1 MGKDAEL
8 IEAARGGNYPL
19 VERILSTKPRKTGPF
34 ASLRRAQGGIS
45 SRDSRGFT
53 ALHYASLNGH
63 REVAGLLLS
72 YEASCNSVDQAGSS
86 PLHLAAWAGNG
97 DVVQILLETGPSIP
111 NVNL

>member
-53 ALHYASLNGH
+53 ALHYARYHN
-63 REVAGLLLS
+63 
-72 YEASCNSVDQAGSS
+72 
-86 PLHLAAWAGNG
+86 
-97 DVVQILLETGPSIP
+97 ILYIIII
-111 NVNL
+111 